1 MMSVPA
7 RKSQALTKHNYRFDP
22 PLYLASRPDRHGLDP
37 GIDAIRS
44 READRRAVAI
54 AFDATEGVDIRRVAT
69 GVGEPLS
76 PSGAGPASPR
86 RDVRRLRRRT
96 RRGGDRRRGESACRR
111 PFPPASSCRVPA
123 PTCLGDGPARLS
135 SPGAARAVRVA
146 AGRPRQPCPDR
157 SLGSAETIRALLGA
171 RRGRAPAPPP
181 QPAPHAARMRE
192 RPLPSVFSC
201 SN

>member
-1 MMSVPA
+1 MVSAPA
-7 RKSQALTKHNYRFDP
+7 RKSQVLTKHNYRFDP
-22 PLYLASRPDRHGLDP
+22 PLYLASHPDRHGLDP

-123 PTCLGDGPARLS
+123 PTCLGDGPRSALLPRCR
-135 SPGAARAVRVA
+135 PGGPGRRRSAAPAVSGSKSWIRGDDQGALWGASGPCPCPAAAAR
-146 AGRPRQPCPDR
+146 P
-157 SLGSAETIRALLGA
+157 A
-171 RRGRAPAPPP
+171 RRPNARAPLAI
-181 QPAPHAARMRE
+181 
-192 RPLPSVFSC
+192 SF
-201 SN
+201 